1 MQNQRLR
8 KAAALT
14 REWTPDGPHGVR
26 NDDLALAREPQA
38 RSTLS
43 FASPG
48 PRPPLPPASRD
59 SETSARLRE
68 PRQQVLEL
76 RQLHLEVAVARGRML
91 REDVEDG
98 LRAVYARGRA
108 RRPDRVG
115 KPLAHAQGR
124 RVAVPQA
131 GVGVRVHVKETF
143 NPILTLAWAD
153 RGVRPRRAHLAP
165 AHPPA
170 ITSSS
175 RRARPGRTQ
184 RPLVRAAAARVG
196 ALGAALPWSWSWG
209 REATPPLR
217 APVHRRHRRRVA
229 TCDNAPALYPVTH
242 DDNVTAPRRERPGSS
257 T

>member
-76 RQLHLEVAVARGRML
+76 RQLHLDVAVARGRML

-196 ALGAALPWSWSWG
+196 ALGAALRWSWSWG

-229 TCDNAPALYPVTH
+229 TCDNAPALY
-242 DDNVTAPRRERPGSS
+242 R
-257 T
+257 

>member
-131 GVGVRVHVKETF
+131 GVGVRVHVKGDVQPDSDSRVGGPGRPPTARSPRSGASPCDYVVEPARATWSDAT
-143 NPILTLAWAD
+143 PAGAR
-153 RGVRPRRAHLAP
+153 RGRPRRGARRGPPLVVELGAGGDAAP
-165 AHPPA
+165 SRPRSPPA
-170 ITSSS
+170 S
-175 RRARPGRTQ
+175 AAGRDM
-184 RPLVRAAAARVG
+184 R
-196 ALGAALPWSWSWG
+196 
-209 REATPPLR
+209 
-217 APVHRRHRRRVA
+217 
-229 TCDNAPALYPVTH
+229 
-242 DDNVTAPRRERPGSS
+242 
-257 T
+257 